1 MNLTGDQIVTYVLG
15 AFALLL
21 GILALTVR
29 SERWLYG
36 GGALLGAAGAL
47 CAHYDAFWGMA
58 ILAVAAISCAIVA
71 SGAVD
76 LSWRVRGAIV
86 FAVTAL
92 SALCLWPT
100 LTKLSSGRIPLPEY
114 VAKNVDFQIVPG
126 LDLRGGLRLVYTVDV
141 HEAIRD
147 RRDRRY
153 EEMRLELAKIYADH
167 QGDDRPTEETLQK
180 LRSFVTLEAPKA
192 AVNEIKITIAENAD
206 PAKVDARFLDLFSS
220 ELSYSRS
227 EDQRVL
233 EFRIKEA
240 SESDLR
246 QTAVAQ
252 AKEIILRRVDSLG
265 LREASVSTRDE
276 DIIIEVPG
284 EDEHTFEEIRKIV
297 SQTARLEFK
306 LLDDDTDFFG
316 ELSKKTTLDLP
327 EGLDFRAESVPVGQ
341 SPDGELRRK
350 VSTYAFMKK
359 QEGESIRDTLVRFK
373 EWSATLELPEDRELG
388 YEIEYQEN
396 ENTGVRTEAGWR
408 TYLLKSRAEITGDLI
423 RDAQATPDTGRSAL
437 GGWYVA
443 LAFTDAGGAIFERIT
458 GENIKRRFAI
468 ILDDRVE
475 SAPVIQTKIPGGHAS
490 ITMGGA
496 NPEQQLKDSRNLELV
511 LRSGA
516 LPAPIT
522 PSNEQRIGPS
532 LGQTSISLGMR
543 GALMGSLA
551 VICFMVLYYRKA
563 GIIAD
568 MAVALNLFLQL
579 AILATFNASM
589 TLPGIAGLALT
600 IGMSVDANVLITERI
615 REELRE
621 GRSPRAAVEL
631 GFNRALSAIFDGNIT
646 TVISAIVLAQFGS
659 GPIKGFA
666 VTLMVGVTTNLFTGV
681 VVSRWLF
688 DFWVR
693 NMSREARLD
702 VG

>member
-1 MNLTGDQIVTYVLG
+1 MNFSGEQIVTYAFG
-15 AFALLL
+15 AFALLSA
-21 GILALTVR
+21 ILSATIR
-29 SERWLYG
+29 PQRWLYG
-36 GGALLGAAGAL
+36 TGAFFAGAGAL
-47 CAHYDAFWGMA
+47 CAHYDAFWGMVF
-58 ILAVAAISCAIVA
+58 LGVLSLCCAFIA
-71 SGAVD
+71 SGVVD
-76 LSWRVRGAIV
+76 AGWRTRGAIV
-86 FAVTAL
+86 FAVAAL
-92 SALCLWPT
+92 SAVSLWPT
-100 LTKLSSGRIPLPEY
+100 LTKLSGNRIPLPEY
-114 VAKNVDFQIVPG
+114 VKKNVSFEIIPG

-141 HEAIRD
+141 AEAIRD
-147 RRDRRY
+147 RRDRLY
-153 EEMRLELAKIYADH
+153 EEMRLELAKLYTDH
-167 QGDDRPTEETLQK
+167 QGDDRPSEETIQK
-180 LRSFVTLEAPKA
+180 LRESVDLVAPKA
-192 AVNEIKITIAENAD
+192 AANEIKLAVKPGAD
-206 PAKVDARFLDLFSS
+206 PAKIDSRFLALFTK
-220 ELSYSRS
+220 ELTYSRS
-227 EDQRVL
+227 QDQRTL
-233 EFRIKEA
+233 DFSIKES
-240 SESDLR
+240 SESELR
-246 QTAVAQ
+246 KTAVAQ

-284 EDEHTFEEIRKIV
+284 EDERTFQEIRRIV

-316 ELSKKTTLDLP
+316 PMSKKTTLDLP
-327 EGLDFRAESVPVGQ
+327 EGLDFRAENVPVGQ
-341 SPDGELRRK
+341 GPDGEVRRK

-359 QEGESIRDTLVRFK
+359 RDDESIRDTLVRFK
-373 EWSATLELPEDRELG
+373 KWTSTLELPPDRELG
-388 YEIEYQEN
+388 YEIEYDEN
-396 ENTGVRTEAGWR
+396 ENTGQRTEAGWR
-408 TYLLKSRAEITGDLI
+408 TYLLKTRAEITGDLI

-443 LAFTDAGGAIFERIT
+443 LTFTDAGGAIFERIT

-490 ITMGGA
+490 ITMGGS
-496 NPEQQLKDSRNLELV
+496 NPDQQLKDSRNLELV

-532 LGQTSISLGMR
+532 LGATSISLGLR
-543 GALMGSLA
+543 GALMGSLI
-551 VICFMVLYYRKA
+551 VICFMVLYYKKA
-563 GIIAD
+563 GLIAD
-568 MAVALNLFLQL
+568 IAVGLNLFLQL
-579 AILATFNASM
+579 AVLATFNASM

-621 GRSPRAAVEL
+621 GRSPRAAIEL
-631 GFNRALSAIFDGNIT
+631 GFGRALSAILDGNLT
-646 TVISAIVLAQFGS
+646 TLISAVVLAQFGT

-666 VTLMVGVTTNLFTGV
+666 VTLMVGVMTNLFTGV
-681 VVSRWLF
+681 VVSRLLF

-693 NMSREARLD
+693 NMTRDARLD